1 MECRLHDQVWDR
13 ETWDRVTDDR
23 WGAWSSIS
31 SEGDT
36 IMSAESRTW
45 QELCEAA
52 SKEPDSE
59 QLMTLISELIKAL
72 DNRKL
77 PATPAA

>member
-1 MECRLHDQVWDR
+1 
-13 ETWDRVTDDR
+13 
-23 WGAWSSIS
+23 
-31 SEGDT
+31 
-36 IMSAESRTW
+36 MSAENRTW

-52 SKEPDSE
+52 SKEPDPE

-72 DNRKL
+72 DHRKR

>member
-1 MECRLHDQVWDR
+1 
-13 ETWDRVTDDR
+13 
-23 WGAWSSIS
+23 
-31 SEGDT
+31 
-36 IMSAESRTW
+36 MSAENRTW

-72 DNRKL
+72 DKRKL
-77 PATPAA
+77 PTTPAA